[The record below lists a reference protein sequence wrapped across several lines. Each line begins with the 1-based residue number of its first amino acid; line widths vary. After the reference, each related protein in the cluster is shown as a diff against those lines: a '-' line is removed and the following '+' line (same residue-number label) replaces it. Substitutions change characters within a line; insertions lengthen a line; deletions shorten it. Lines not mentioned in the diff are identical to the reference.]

1 MNNEG
6 ISSMKKVFA
15 AVALSA
21 VISVTGGRTQTTNP
35 VSNTIITLQ
44 GKLSPSGRKVTEAD
58 LGDYSFWPLQ
68 VMVEQIVDGVTTNL
82 VKTIGY
88 VENRSVLLTC
98 GSQVNLT
105 PMAKTSHKFME
116 AYFGTSGSAT
126 NAVLL
131 FSGTST
137 ATVQNPTNQD
147 ARTIITFTGTVS
159 GIWCDGASTVQG
171 TFKSITPTA
180 WEKKYGPKPVK

>member
-1 MNNEG
+1 
-6 ISSMKKVFA
+6 MKKVFA
-15 AVALSA
+15 AVVLSA
-21 VISVTGGRTQTTNP
+21 VISVASGWAQTTNLVFTTP
-35 VSNTIITLQ
+35 ITLN
-44 GKLSPSGRKVTEAD
+44 GKLSPSGHKVTEAN

-68 VMVEQIVDGVTTNL
+68 IMAWQIVDGATTNL

-137 ATVQNPTNQD
+137 LKFQKATTN
-147 ARTIITFTGTVS
+147 ITFAGTVA

-171 TFKSITPTA
+171 TLKSITWAA
-180 WEKKYGPKPVK
+180 WMKKHPLNIVSP

>member
-1 MNNEG
+1 
-6 ISSMKKVFA
+6 MKKIVA

-21 VISVTGGRTQTTNP
+21 VISVTGGWTQTTNP

-68 VMVEQIVDGVTTNL
+68 VVVEQIVDGATTNL
-82 VKTIGY
+82 VTTLGY

-105 PMAKTSHKFME
+105 SATKPSHKFMD

-131 FSGTST
+131 LSGTST
-137 ATVQNPTNQD
+137 TTIHAATTNLTV
-147 ARTIITFTGTVS
+147 AGTFT

-171 TFKSITPTA
+171 TFKSITWAA
-180 WEKKYGPKPVK
+180 WMKKHPLNIVSP